1 MALASPLL
9 LLVADARRERPTVA
23 TKPAPRLLI
32 VDDDEGVREM
42 FTRVL
47 RGEGYAVR
55 AVATARAGLEA
66 VAEWRPDAILLD
78 YLMPFVNGLGFLYR
92 LRAHESASRT
102 PVAVLTGAGDV
113 EGALATECA
122 TLGAA
127 VYFKPIQRGGLGK
140 VVRGLLA
147 SASAEE
153 SPSRA

>member
-1 MALASPLL
+1 MAPASQLL
-9 LLVADARRERPTVA
+9 LLVANARRERPTVA
-23 TKPAPRLLI
+23 AKRAPRLLI

-55 AVATARAGLEA
+55 AVATAGAGLEA

-92 LRAHESASRT
+92 LHAHESASRT